1 MIKVSGS
8 TKRSFLFSGNSHEAM
23 EHYSNTRRVFNYLQ
37 NVKLTKQ
44 YSTSQFRMMFHS
56 TELSIYTI
64 QLYCDLEVLI
74 DKKIATISVRP
85 LNGKKPLK
93 PKSGMHS
100 SRGMA
105 NFSSTSQFVPDG
117 NLTRVYYHLKLDGE
131 LPKPLAFSLVP
142 DKITNHIAE
151 NIAKRRIAEIADG
164 FIMASLADFER
175 NFSKNLLK

>member
-8 TKRSFLFSGNSHEAM
+8 TKRSFLFSGNSHEAI
-23 EHYSNTRRVFNYLQ
+23 EHYSDMRRIFSYLKQ
-37 NVKLTKQ
+37 VTLTKQ
-44 YSTSQFRMMFHS
+44 YSASQFRMMFHS

-64 QLYCDLEVLI
+64 QFYCDLEVKI
-74 DKKIATISVRP
+74 DKNNATISVRP
-85 LNGKKPLK
+85 LSGKKPIK

-105 NFSSTSQFVPDG
+105 NYSSTSQFIPDG
-117 NLTRVYYHLKLDGE
+117 KFTRVYYQLSLEGK

-151 NIAKRRIAEIADG
+151 NIAKRRISEIADG
-164 FIMASLADFER
+164 FILASLADFAGK
-175 NFSKNLLK
+175 KNR

>member
-8 TKRSFLFSGNSHEAM
+8 TKRSFLFSGNSHEAI
-23 EHYSNTRRVFNYLQ
+23 EHYSDIGRIFNYLQ

-44 YSTSQFRMMFHS
+44 YSKSQFRMMFRS

-64 QLYCDLEVLI
+64 QLFCDLEVLI
-74 DKKIATISVRP
+74 DKDNATISVRP
-85 LNGKKPLK
+85 FNGEKPLK

-100 SRGMA
+100 SIGMA
-105 NFSSTSQFVPDG
+105 NFSSTSQFVPNG
-117 NLTRVYYHLKLDGE
+117 KLTRVYYHLNLDGE

-151 NIAKRRIAEIADG
+151 NIAKRHIAEIADG
-164 FIMASLADFER
+164 FIIASLADFER
-175 NFSKNLLK
+175 KKFR